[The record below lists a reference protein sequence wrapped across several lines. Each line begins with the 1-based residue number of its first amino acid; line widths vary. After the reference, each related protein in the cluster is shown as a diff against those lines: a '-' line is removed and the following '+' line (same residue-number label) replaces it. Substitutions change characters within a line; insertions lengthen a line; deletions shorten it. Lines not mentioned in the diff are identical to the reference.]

1 MTSPAAPDGLGLY
14 VHWPFCQSKC
24 PYCDFNSH
32 VAEAV
37 DHGRWLRAYRREI
50 ARLAAETGRRPLATV
65 FFGGGTPSLMP
76 PRLVVGILEAAA
88 AAWSLAWDAEI
99 TLEANPGSAEAGRFR
114 GYREAGV
121 NRLSL
126 GLQALNDEDLRR
138 LGRLHS
144 AAEGRA
150 AFALARGLFPR
161 TSLDLIYAR
170 QRQTPAAWREELGEA
185 LALGSDHLSLYQLTI
200 EEGTPFAVRAR
211 AGRLPGLPDEDRAV
225 ALYDLTQELCEAA
238 GRPAYEVSNHARP
251 GGECRHNLIY
261 WRSGDFAAI
270 GPGAHGRLTLAG
282 RRLATEAHRN
292 PRAWLEAVE
301 AQGSGESR
309 RAALTLAEAGEEY
322 ALMGLRLPEGIA
334 LDRLAAAGIVPDP
347 ARRGVLADL
356 GLIDI
361 AAGRLRVTRR
371 GRLVLDRI
379 LGELLAR

>member
-1 MTSPAAPDGLGLY
+1 
-14 VHWPFCQSKC
+14 
-24 PYCDFNSH
+24 
-32 VAEAV
+32 
-37 DHGRWLRAYRREI
+37 
-50 ARLAAETGRRPLATV
+50 
-65 FFGGGTPSLMP
+65 
-76 PRLVVGILEAAA
+76 
-88 AAWSLAWDAEI
+88 
-99 TLEANPGSAEAGRFR
+99 
-114 GYREAGV
+114 
-121 NRLSL
+121 
-126 GLQALNDEDLRR
+126 
-138 LGRLHS
+138 GRLHS

-170 QRQTPAAWREELGEA
+170 QRQTPAAWREDLGEA
-185 LALGSDHLSLYQLTI
+185 LALEPDHLSLYQLTI

-261 WRSGDFAAI
+261 WRSGDFAGI

-282 RRLATEAHRN
+282 CRLATEAHRN

-309 RAALTLAEAGEEY
+309 RAALTLAEVGEEY

-361 AAGRLRVTRR
+361 AAGRLRVTRS